1 MPARLAHVAPTSVGS
16 PHPRSW
22 CTHQERPHIQIQRTN
37 RGGRKYLT
45 VVVGLDAHGK
55 AVAPSF
61 PPCAVLSLPSPPP
74 FRTSPR
80 GVRGAALADVDLKKA
95 TKQFANKFAC
105 GCSVAKNV
113 IGINELVIQGD
124 VVDDLVDYIQE
135 TWPAVRRQAI
145 LCSL

>member
-1 MPARLAHVAPTSVGS
+1 M
-16 PHPRSW
+16 
-22 CTHQERPHIQIQRTN
+22 
-37 RGGRKYLT
+37 
-45 VVVGLDAHGK
+45 
-55 AVAPSF
+55 APSF
-61 PPCAVLSLPSPPP
+61 PPCAVLPLPSPRAGGPPFPPCAVLPLPSPPP

-135 TWPAVRRQAI
+135 TWPTVRRQAI